1 MLATWKY
8 RPRNT
13 FIQRL
18 DPRTR
23 FIFLA
28 CIILA
33 LTIPDIWDLRIILP
47 LFLVS
52 LTLFLLARIEWKDV
66 GRALIYIFILV
77 FFIVGLNADRKSV
90 V

>member
-1 MLATWKY
+1 MLVTWKY

-23 FIFLA
+23 LIFFV
-28 CIILA
+28 CVILA
-33 LTIPDIWDLRIILP
+33 LTVPDIWDIRIILP
-47 LFLVS
+47 LFAVS
-52 LTLFLLARIEWKDV
+52 LT
-66 GRALIYIFILV
+66 
-77 FFIVGLNADRKSV
+77 DRKSV